1 MLGDDA
7 AMISEWEFLARAA
20 VAAILGG
27 TLGLDR
33 EVRRAAAGVRTYA
46 LVGMGAA
53 GFIAAAILIAQAVE
67 SDPSTLNDNQSRM
80 AAGLVAGVGF
90 LGAGA
95 ILRTSERI
103 RGLTTASS
111 IWVTAAIGLLIGTGS
126 WILGIGMTILA
137 LIIVVGL
144 RPLRESLGES
154 DEGTDVDGGSGLE

>member
-1 MLGDDA
+1 
-7 AMISEWEFLARAA
+7 MISEWEFLARAA

-144 RPLRESLGES
+144 RPLHESLGES

>member
-1 MLGDDA
+1 MVCQYAL
-7 AMISEWEFLARAA
+7 MISEWEFLARAA

-33 EVRRAAAGVRTYA
+33 EMRRAAAGVRTYA

-53 GFIAAAILIAQAVE
+53 AFIAAVILIAQTVE
-67 SDPSTLNDNQSRM
+67 ADPSTLNDNQSRM

-103 RGLTTASS
+103 RGLTTAAS

-126 WILGIGMTILA
+126 WILGIGVTILA
-137 LIIVVGL
+137 LIIIVGL
-144 RPLRESLGES
+144 RPLHESMEEPEDGSDVHDLGP
-154 DEGTDVDGGSGLE
+154 